1 MQRRVGPFH
10 FAQVVRRDMRA
21 ETHRSCRNDDGAR
34 RNRLC
39 FRLNDL
45 AAQFGLIV
53 QPALGNEHRKESEHD
68 RYADHHD
75 GVFAHRQPR
84 RSYSR
89 FVWDKLRAETES
101 FLKFGI
107 RMRRMLNAC

>member
-1 MQRRVGPFH
+1 FFQ
-10 FAQVVRRDMRA
+10 AVRRDMRA
-21 ETHRSCRNDDGAR
+21 ETQWSCRDDDRAR

-45 AAQFGLIV
+45 AGEFGLIV
-53 QPALGNEHRKESEHD
+53 QPALGDEHRKESEHD

-84 RSYSR
+84 RFYSR
-89 FVWDKLRAETES
+89 FVWDTLRAETES

-107 RMRRMLNAC
+107 RMRPMLNAP